1 MKRQQTLMMT
11 KLLVLSLYLISQAA
25 FAWGPLGHKAICD
38 ASWRASP
45 PQVQDKLKGA
55 AKRLGYKTF
64 AESCLW
70 ADQVR
75 RQKRYGWSKPLHY
88 MNVSRRQSNLSRDPC
103 NDNDLLKP
111 RCVLSAISYYHK
123 RWLDTSLS
131 RDERDKAL
139 LLMSHFIGDIH
150 QPLHVAYADDRGG
163 TRKQVVF
170 NGKLMS
176 LHSLWD
182 SDILYCG
189 TRASWRKL
197 GKQLHRQHKNYKNS
211 SDNSYDWAEESFALT
226 RRIYAESGKRLPDD
240 YCRQFHS
247 IAVIRLVLASA
258 RLASLLNTT
267 DNREIERK
275 SGGEGE
281 ADEVQFAPNLTSKF
295 SALWKLILTLL
306 P

>member
-1 MKRQQTLMMT
+1 MT
-11 KLLVLSLYLISQAA
+11 KLLVLSLYFFSHAV

-38 ASWRASP
+38 ASWRASQ
-45 PQVQDKLKGA
+45 QVIQDELKNA

-70 ADQVR
+70 PDQVR
-75 RQKRYGWSKPLHY
+75 RQKKYAWSRPLHY
-88 MNVSRRQSNLSRDPC
+88 MNVSRRNNNLGDDPC
-103 NDNDLLKP
+103 NDKHLSKP
-111 RCVLSAISYYHK
+111 RCVLSAITYYHK

-131 RDERDKAL
+131 REERDEAL
-139 LLMSHFIGDIH
+139 LLMSHFVADIH
-150 QPLHVAYADDRGG
+150 QPLHVAYAEDRGG

-170 NGKLMS
+170 GGKLMS

-189 TRASWRKL
+189 TRASWRTL
-197 GKQLHRQHKNYKNS
+197 GKQLYREQVNYKNS
-211 SDNSYDWAEESFALT
+211 SLYSNDWASESFALT
-226 RRIYAESGKRLPDD
+226 RRIYTGANKKLPDK
-240 YCRQFHS
+240 YCEQFHS
-247 IAVIRLVLASA
+247 VAVTRLVLASV
-258 RLASLLNTT
+258 RLTGLLNST
-267 DNREIERK
+267 DNSEIERK
-275 SGGEGE
+275 SSGEGE